1 MAVHGSAPPLLG
13 RFSEQETLRQLVAN
27 VRGGQSAVLVVRGEA
42 GIGKTAL
49 LRYLTGQ
56 ASGFTVARAVG
67 VESEMELP
75 FAGLHQL
82 CAPMLSRLGSL
93 AEPQRHGL
101 SVAFGLVAGDNPD
114 RFLVGLAALGLMA
127 EISEE
132 RPLLCVVDDAQWLDQ
147 ASAQVLGFVGRRL
160 LAESV
165 ALVFAARTASGDDT
179 SPDYLAGLPGLQ
191 LAGLGN
197 EPACALLATV
207 APGPLD
213 ESVRARIIEET
224 RGNPLALLELN
235 RGLGAAELAGGF
247 ALPDAG
253 DLPRRIE
260 NQYIERIGELPPEA
274 QQMALLA
281 AADPVGDAALV
292 FRAARL
298 LGLDAGAANPAV
310 AAGLLSV
317 GANVRFRHPLVRS
330 AVYRAAA
337 ARDRR
342 AAHGALAA
350 ATDSGTDPDRRAWH
364 RAHATAGPD
373 ETVAGELIGSAGRAL
388 RRGGVAAAA
397 AFWERAVV
405 LTPDPAERAA
415 RALEAAGAKYA
426 AGDFEAA
433 QALLAAAEVGPL
445 SELSH
450 ALVQRMRAQVTFAL
464 RRGSDAPPLLLRA
477 AQRLED
483 LDASLAR
490 QTYLEALVAAVYVG
504 RLGHRQDVVDI
515 ARAAGSARTLDPG
528 DGELTPSVLLLRG
541 LAVRLADG
549 YTAAAPLLSEAL
561 RRYRAR
567 PQELDWL
574 CVAGNLVAMDLWD
587 DQAWFE
593 LATSQVR
600 LARANGTLSWLP
612 FALDYLAEIQIQA
625 GELSAAAA
633 LLAEGERIDPGIRAA
648 TLPYVS
654 LLLAA
659 WRGDAQTSAELTEEM
674 VRGARDRGEGAALT
688 VAEYA
693 TAVLYNGLGDYRLAA
708 DAADRASA
716 AGELVISP
724 WALYELVEAAV
735 RSGERERAAE
745 AAEQLSEI
753 AAASGTDWA
762 RGVAARSLA
771 LLADGNEAEEL
782 YGEALE
788 RLARTR
794 MATHLA
800 RARLCYGEWLRRQS
814 RRIEARSQL
823 RPAYEAFEAMGAH
836 GFAER
841 ARRELLATGEKVRKR
856 GEVTRADLTPQEE
869 EIAQLARDGRTNP
882 EIGAQLFIGA
892 RTVEWHLRKVFAKLD
907 IGSRRELD
915 EALRRRASRAD
926 SAGPEARVPARD
938 LTGATGRPGARSCG
952 HDTHTFPGRADRRRD
967 RRQRRHRAGDRPPGP
982 RRGRRCDPDRA
993 QSGAPRAGGGGGR
1006 RDEHRGL
1013 RRHRPGCP
1021 RPVLQRPGRPCQSR
1035 DRHRPRP
1042 VLRAPGRAGPR
1053 PGAPRLRRP
1062 SVAGRGCR
1070 PARRGRAGPAR
1081 RHLGVHGR
1089 HRRPPPRTGA
1099 VDDRGGHRR
1108 DARPGR
1114 QPCSRDR
1121 AGPGQPHRGRVRR
1134 HAAVRPAARRR
1145 SRGAPG
1151 AAPRH
1156 PAHRARG
1163 RAGRRRR
1170 AGRAPDGQHG
1180 ADRRDLR
1187 HRRRPAA
1194 RLKRGDRG

>member
-1 MAVHGSAPPLLG
+1 VAVHESAPPLLG

-82 CAPMLSRLGSL
+82 CAPMLSRHGSL
-93 AEPQRHGL
+93 AEPQRRGL

-114 RFLVGLAALGLMA
+114 RFLVALAALGLMA

-179 SPDYLAGLPGLQ
+179 SPDHLAGLPGLQ

-197 EPACALLATV
+197 EPARALLATV

-213 ESVRARIIEET
+213 QSVRARIIEET

-574 CVAGNLVAMDLWD
+574 CVAGNLVAMDMWD

-693 TAVLYNGLGDYRLAA
+693 TAVLYNGLGDYQLAA

-716 AGELVISP
+716 HGELVISP

-762 RGVAARSLA
+762 RGAAARSLA
-771 LLADGNEAEEL
+771 LLVDGNEAEEL

-794 MATHLA
+794 MAAHLA

-823 RPAYEAFEAMGAH
+823 RPAYEAFEAMGAQ

-907 IGSRRELD
+907 IGSRRDLD
-915 EALRRRASRAD
+915 EALRRRASRAG

-952 HDTHTFPGRADRRRD
+952 HDTHTFPGTFPGRADRRRD

-982 RRGRRCDPDRA
+982 RRGRRCHPDRA
-993 QSGAPRAGGGGGR
+993 QSGAPRAGGGRGR

-1013 RRHRPGCP
+1013 RRHRLGRP
-1021 RPVLQRPGRPCQSR
+1021 RPVLRRPAGADRPR
-1035 DRHRPRP
+1035 DGHRPRP
-1042 VLRAPGRAGPR
+1042 VLRAAGRAGPR
-1053 PGAPRLRRP
+1053 AGAP
-1062 SVAGRGCR
+1062 
-1070 PARRGRAGPAR
+1070 
-1081 RHLGVHGR
+1081 
-1089 HRRPPPRTGA
+1089 
-1099 VDDRGGHRR
+1099 
-1108 DARPGR
+1108 
-1114 QPCSRDR
+1114 
-1121 AGPGQPHRGRVRR
+1121 
-1134 HAAVRPAARRR
+1134 
-1145 SRGAPG
+1145 
-1151 AAPRH
+1151 
-1156 PAHRARG
+1156 
-1163 RAGRRRR
+1163 
-1170 AGRAPDGQHG
+1170 
-1180 ADRRDLR
+1180 
-1187 HRRRPAA
+1187 
-1194 RLKRGDRG
+1194 